1 MPHQANKKNMNK
13 KKLSSSENCA
23 FFFFFWINFE
33 YMFVLIVLVHTIV
46 IYCMNKT
53 KSSKV

>member
-23 FFFFFWINFE
+23 FFFFWINFE

>member
-23 FFFFFWINFE
+23 FFFLDKF
-33 YMFVLIVLVHTIV
+33 
-46 IYCMNKT
+46 
-53 KSSKV
+53 